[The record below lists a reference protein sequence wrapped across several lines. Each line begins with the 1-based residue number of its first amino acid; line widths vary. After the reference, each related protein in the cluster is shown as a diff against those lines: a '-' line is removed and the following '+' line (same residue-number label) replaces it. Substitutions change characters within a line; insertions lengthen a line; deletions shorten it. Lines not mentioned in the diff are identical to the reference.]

1 MERFICKGGK
11 WKKGPFAAPDSF
23 HIIYSLLW
31 GREGHGFAVGC
42 VKGLCKK
49 VGGKGSEGSK
59 GSKGSEGMDC
69 PSGNEYKVSVT
80 GFAFGSSLAHA
91 EMPKP
96 PSSGRRWRR
105 RRRRIGASVLSLYFR
120 AYPQGFPN
128 VRCLPFCF
136 LCYSRHCGNSHFGA
150 CRTTFLPQRTRGGA
164 LFPSRYRRGCRV
176 FRRQAEYI
184 LIAAKGLGKH

>member
-1 MERFICKGGK
+1 MPPRIL
-11 WKKGPFAAPDSF
+11 S
-23 HIIYSLLW
+23 IYSLLW

-136 LCYSRHCGNSHFGA
+136 LCYSRHCGNPTLVPAAPPFSRSG
-150 CRTTFLPQRTRGGA
+150 QGGA
-164 LFPSRYRRGCRV
+164 LFPSRYRHGCRV

>member
-1 MERFICKGGK
+1 
-11 WKKGPFAAPDSF
+11 
-23 HIIYSLLW
+23 
-31 GREGHGFAVGC
+31 
-42 VKGLCKK
+42 
-49 VGGKGSEGSK
+49 
-59 GSKGSEGMDC
+59 MDC

-150 CRTTFLPQRTRGGA
+150 CRTTFLPQRTRGGERFSHHA
-164 LFPSRYRRGCRV
+164 TDAVAGFSDGRRNIYLSPPKAPSARRG
-176 FRRQAEYI
+176 RQTSEPKAPST
-184 LIAAKGLGKH
+184 LLHKGLQPSSSNDSIPHHICRYPSASSTISFSSFFSSFR

>member
-1 MERFICKGGK
+1 M
-11 WKKGPFAAPDSF
+11 KKKAPLPPRVLSV
-23 HIIYSLLW
+23 YSLLW

-42 VKGLCKK
+42 VAGLCKK
-49 VGGKGSEGSK
+49 VGGKGSEGSE

-96 PSSGRRWRR
+96 PSLGRRWRR

-128 VRCLPFCF
+128 VRYLPFCF
-136 LCYSRHCGNSHFGA
+136 LCYSRHCGTPHFGA
-150 CRTTFLPQRTRGGA
+150 CSTTFLPQQTRGA

-176 FRRQAEYI
+176 FRRQTEYI

>member
-1 MERFICKGGK
+1 M
-11 WKKGPFAAPDSF
+11 KKSPFAAPDSF

-91 EMPKP
+91 EMPKASFLRKEVAP
-96 PSSGRRWRR
+96 QATEDRGVSSFLIFSGLSSGRY
-105 RRRRIGASVLSLYFR
+105 VLAILLLILLKVLR
-120 AYPQGFPN
+120 KLPLW
-128 VRCLPFCF
+128 CLPHH
-136 LCYSRHCGNSHFGA
+136 LSPAADKG
-150 CRTTFLPQRTRGGA
+150 GGA